1 MWIIAVIAML
11 CWSGSDIFS
20 KAGTKLNDKY
30 SHYKVGIAVGFI
42 MGIHALYE
50 ITFGGVPFTFGDI
63 ITYLPASVFYILSMV
78 IGYIGLRYIELSVSS
93 PICNCS
99 GAFALIMSLAYF
111 GVKWVEDESDA
122 IFLNGPIIAGVIFI
136 IIGIVALGFVDYF
149 EDEEARLQRQMESNR
164 KYKKSIL
171 AILLPIIY
179 CVLDS
184 CGTFVDTLI
193 ADNYT
198 AKLEM
203 MNVSGDAELLCGD
216 ILNVAYEF
224 TWFFMAIIFA
234 IYVFAIKKE
243 KIDFKFDGI
252 KTLGGLCETIG
263 QVFYMMVV
271 VSDYKVGLVIISAY
285 CALSLVWGRIFLKEK
300 LSLKHYIAI
309 AVAFIGIVILG
320 IYDV

>member
-1 MWIIAVIAML
+1 MEVVGLFAFVEFVESIEFVVVMVVELIVVELNNVFVDQLVELFAVSFA
-11 CWSGSDIFS
+11 SFVD
-20 KAGTKLNDKY
+20 
-30 SHYKVGIAVGFI
+30 SHFDSFV
-42 MGIHALYE
+42 MEL
-50 ITFGGVPFTFGDI
+50 DD
-63 ITYLPASVFYILSMV
+63 ASFV
-78 IGYIGLRYIELSVSS
+78 
-93 PICNCS
+93 
-99 GAFALIMSLAYF
+99 
-111 GVKWVEDESDA
+111 
-122 IFLNGPIIAGVIFI
+122 
-136 IIGIVALGFVDYF
+136 GFVDYF

-203 MNVSGDAELLCGD
+203 MNVSGDVELLCGD

-234 IYVFAIKKE
+234 IYVYAIKKE

-309 AVAFIGIVILG
+309 AIAFIGIVILG